1 MNAVILPD
9 LRFRHLWFG
18 IGLAMVALVTVL
30 FLMPG
35 GKLTA
40 VRMWDKLSHAI
51 VFVALAFWFASILVR
66 RDLVWLVVALVAFG
80 ALIELMQGA
89 MRAGRQAE
97 WLDVVAD
104 AVGVLVGLL
113 LALTPLGR
121 WAYWIERQLSGRRP

>member
-1 MNAVILPD
+1 MNPVILPD

-18 IGLAMVALVTVL
+18 IGLAMVAAVTVL

-35 GKLTA
+35 GKLPA
-40 VRMWDKLSHAI
+40 VRLWDKLSHAI

-66 RDLVWLVVALVAFG
+66 RDLVWLVLALVAFG
-80 ALIELMQGA
+80 ALIELVQAA

-97 WLDVVAD
+97 WMDVVAD
-104 AVGVLVGLL
+104 SIGVLIGLS

-121 WAYWIERQLSGRRP
+121 WAYWIEKLLPGRRP